1 MELKIYRE
9 EIVLYDAGG
18 SPIKTW
24 VEVRIDPLTG
34 DVSRVIH
41 VPLRDWSLP
50 DLEKM
55 ARETRKH
62 CPFCPE
68 HLGEK
73 TPEFDRLILPEGTLR
88 RGKAVLI
95 PNRFPYDRYCALII
109 LSETHYVPLDTW
121 KAREVFDGLVLAQSF
136 LNYVMERDATVGA
149 FSLNWNYAPHSGSSI
164 LHPHVQLSVGAFASN
179 RGRRLM
185 EVSYR
190 ERLKGRDPIEEL
202 LVEERS
208 RQQRWCGRVG
218 PWCVLFAFAPRGRFF
233 EIQLIH
239 ESVGCFPELAPED
252 VEALAAAIARC
263 LRFVPHM
270 GFSSMNLSLFSPLR
284 EPNSFHPMVSISPRA
299 CVGPYQ
305 MSDISFQMLIDEFF
319 CLFLPETVAARFREE
334 EWGAERV
341 SG

>member
-1 MELKIYRE
+1 MELTSYKE

-18 SPIKTW
+18 TPINTW

-34 DVSRVIH
+34 DVSRVIN

-55 ARETRKH
+55 ARETREN

-73 TPEFDRLILPEGTLR
+73 TPRFDGGILPEGILR

-109 LSETHYVPLDTW
+109 LSESHFVPLDAW
-121 KAREVFDGLVLAQSF
+121 EAREVFDGLMIAQTF
-136 LNYVMERDATVGA
+136 LNRVLERDDAVNA
-149 FSLNWNYAPHSGSSI
+149 FSLNWNYA
-164 LHPHVQLSVGAFASN
+164 AFANN

-185 EVSYR
+185 EISYS
-190 ERLKGRDPIEEL
+190 ERLKGRDPVEEL
-202 LVEERS
+202 LAEERS
-208 RQQRWCGRVG
+208 RGQRWCGMVG
-218 PWCVLFAFAPRGRFF
+218 PWCILFAFAPRGRFF
-233 EIQLIH
+233 ELQLIH
-239 ESVGCFPELAPED
+239 ESVGCFPELAAED
-252 VEALAAAIARC
+252 VESLASAIAHC

-319 CLFLPETVAARFREE
+319 CLFLPEFVAARFRDEWGEE
-334 EWGAERV
+334 EISR
-341 SG
+341 